1 MEVGKSAEQHD
12 ERKECEK
19 RIKEQI
25 VKMEK
30 VESNHDFRKRRIEE
44 ASDTKVS
51 DEISGLQFQNKTVET
66 KQEKNEMTTE
76 AQPKAITE
84 IRNATELIR
93 MKAAIKEKKK
103 SKKSKRKETELMP
116 KIKIIPC
123 RDEIDEQPEVKEL
136 KAVIF
141 KGRVEAAAF
150 TAIPYEKVVDR
161 AAEEVTI
168 QDKKKKKKK
177 SKTKSKFKISTKD
190 SKKAMEKEDSSPLKA
205 ETKAELEIKKLKND
219 GMDKEMETEEIK
231 LVVEEKIDEEDGKDE
246 GDAEINDEK
255 KKNSKENAK
264 SKKSKNKSKKTDFI
278 PLKVEVKSEPEMKEI
293 MHNNKNE
300 GMETK
305 EEAPEAQEKVTEKV
319 NKAAEEVEIKGEKK
333 KNNSNKKS
341 NSKNGEKKEI
351 AVTPQI
357 RKIPSKDIAEMQPVK
372 NEVNADIVKRGIES
386 AKCAAILAEKSFEKV
401 GKYVK
406 ALENVDMKNMKNT
419 SMKSTKSGK
428 YSEEIIPKEDLNPL
442 NKEIKSKTEI
452 KKSTHAV
459 EEKEI
464 ETKELTPVVEERIPE
479 EVDEAEEEVEIKDE
493 ERIKKEAKEKSDD
506 IRETTDDMN
515 DEEIETE
522 ELTPIVEERIP
533 EEVDEAEEEV
543 EIKDEERMKKE
554 AKEKSDDIRET
565 TDDMNDEDIETK
577 ELTPV
582 VEERI
587 PEEVDEAKEEVEIK
601 NEKKKKKKSK
611 KKSGY
616 IREIPDD
623 MNDEKI
629 ETEELTPI
637 VEERI
642 PEEVDEAEEEG
653 NNG

>member
-1 MEVGKSAEQHD
+1 MIFAVLLILIVLGLIYHFINKEKQPAELVDGLVDMLKGKSITKLATFQLD
-12 ERKECEK
+12 EKSQVERDESDFQSGTTATTVEIISDQISKELILKKSTQGKMDNKGVEESK
-19 RIKEQI
+19 ELINADGIKETEMKAMAEKKIVLKELKKKNTGPLKKKFHSKIKKIKKILKLKPETLASPISNQVQQMEI

-44 ASDTKVS
+44 ASDTK
-51 DEISGLQFQNKTVET
+51 
-66 KQEKNEMTTE
+66 
-76 AQPKAITE
+76 
-84 IRNATELIR
+84 
-93 MKAAIKEKKK
+93 
-103 SKKSKRKETELMP
+103 MP
-116 KIKIIPC
+116 KMKIIPC

-205 ETKAELEIKKLKND
+205 EIKAELEIKKLKND

-231 LVVEEKIDEEDGKDE
+231 LVVEEKNDEEDGKDE

-305 EEAPEAQEKVTEKV
+305 EEAPEAQEKVTEEV

-372 NEVNADIVKRGIES
+372 NEVNADI
-386 AKCAAILAEKSFEKV
+386 
-401 GKYVK
+401 
-406 ALENVDMKNMKNT
+406 
-419 SMKSTKSGK
+419 
-428 YSEEIIPKEDLNPL
+428 
-442 NKEIKSKTEI
+442 
-452 KKSTHAV
+452 
-459 EEKEI
+459 
-464 ETKELTPVVEERIPE
+464 
-479 EVDEAEEEVEIKDE
+479 
-493 ERIKKEAKEKSDD
+493 
-506 IRETTDDMN
+506 
-515 DEEIETE
+515 
-522 ELTPIVEERIP
+522 
-533 EEVDEAEEEV
+533 
-543 EIKDEERMKKE
+543 
-554 AKEKSDDIRET
+554 
-565 TDDMNDEDIETK
+565 
-577 ELTPV
+577 
-582 VEERI
+582 
-587 PEEVDEAKEEVEIK
+587 
-601 NEKKKKKKSK
+601 
-611 KKSGY
+611 
-616 IREIPDD
+616 
-623 MNDEKI
+623 
-629 ETEELTPI
+629 
-637 VEERI
+637 
-642 PEEVDEAEEEG
+642 
-653 NNG
+653 